1 MQIVGIGV
9 DIVEISRIKQAAKKW
24 SDNFLKRIFT
34 VKELA
39 YANGKSIPYQHL
51 AARFAAKEAVL
62 KAIGDSAIHRIEW
75 VNVEILNDEHG
86 KPVVN
91 LSGQAKKIM
100 QDKNISDIIISMS
113 HTRTYAVANAVMIKN
128 DGR

>member
-1 MQIVGIGV
+1 MIAGIGI

-24 SDNFLKRIFT
+24 SNRFLKRIFT
-34 VKELA
+34 ERELE
-39 YANGKSIPYQHL
+39 YAHGKSIPYQHL

-62 KAIGDSAIHRIEW
+62 KAIGDSTIHRIEW

-91 LSGQAKKIM
+91 LSGQAKKIKLE
-100 QDKNISDIIISMS
+100 KNISDIIISMS
-113 HTRTYAVANAVMIKN
+113 HTRTYAAANAIVVKN
-128 DGR
+128 GGQ

>member
-1 MQIVGIGV
+1 MIAGTGV
-9 DIVEISRIKQAAKKW
+9 DIVEISRIKQAAGKW
-24 SDNFLKRIFT
+24 SDKFLKRIFT
-34 VKELA
+34 QKELE
-39 YANGKSIPYQHL
+39 YAHGKSIPYQHL

-91 LSGQAKKIM
+91 LSGQAKKIK
-100 QDKNISDIIISMS
+100 QEKNISDIIISMS
-113 HTRTYAVANAVMIKN
+113 HTRTYAVATAIILTNGK
-128 DGR
+128 